1 MLDRPMDEDA
11 LERLGFGQPD
21 CPMLLRV
28 LQRQQGRSQKR
39 RVRKVGMVIGK
50 RAELGDDAML
60 PQGFPL
66 GQNQKIPAFQGGLT
80 KR

>member
-11 LERLGFGQPD
+11 LERFGFGQPD

-28 LQRQQGRSQKR
+28 LQRQQSRSQKR

-50 RAELGDDAML
+50 RAELDHSAML

-66 GQNQKIPAFQGGLT
+66 GSVEIHLELMSAAAA
-80 KR
+80 